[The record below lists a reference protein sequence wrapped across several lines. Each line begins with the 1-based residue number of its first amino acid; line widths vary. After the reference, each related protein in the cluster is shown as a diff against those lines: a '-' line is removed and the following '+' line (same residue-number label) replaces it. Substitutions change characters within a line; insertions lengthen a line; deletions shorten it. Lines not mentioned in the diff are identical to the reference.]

1 MKKLVIIFLVVFLI
15 SFVSAGWFGDVFGK
29 ITGATVEGGNETEPE
44 PEEVVCATDV
54 KECWDGSFVSRNV
67 DNNCEFDSCPPE
79 LECPS
84 IIAWRVEDNKC
95 VVDTGCD
102 YNSSKYTY
110 YGTEE
115 KCLSQ
120 LKEEVEVEPVEPEPP
135 EPEPEPRDAETCAT
149 KIKVTFDK
157 EIYYIGDTAKIVIE
171 ILDSQ
176 GKPIP
181 NYVFYNQLYDTRWHT
196 AGSDKTDSAG
206 YFRFQ
211 PIVEKEQS
219 ALGKIK
225 FKVYTEGYFN
235 CNSVEDIVEIEI
247 REREKSRPVPC
258 AMGSCIP
265 IEEDKKEPKEIS
277 KDKVFYQC
285 NGCELDEKCYPMGY
299 RKEGHYCS
307 DDGEFISQIDKQCDN
322 NFECKSNVCISGE
335 CVGEGLMNKV
345 IKWFKKMFGGDENEE
360 EEWPGLEICSKL
372 LLEKDIK
379 DNEYIKSSYG
389 GDEHSQVP
397 VYSEEGKN
405 IGTIKCCAADYST
418 GMVMV
423 CPFDNEEEVRNSL
436 IWVLGRGE
444 VGSYS
449 FGEYEGENVIDISD
463 GEVLAWINKDYLIAS
478 GGKPESNNKFVGEL
492 TDAYLKRYSS
502 DLDIT
507 EDDIPDVLN
516 PKEPET
522 WVTCNSAEDMLN
534 EECHFTDD
542 FESGLDK
549 WTFSNGGSGYDGIGE
564 TLVEDG
570 NTVLRLVGVERA
582 NVHQIWDNYLFKFRF
597 KMIDGSVHVD
607 SRRSEGYEDGA
618 RRYFVSMNN
627 VGIPNLNKQ
636 MGNDW
641 RKLEQID
648 VRFDDGWHTLE
659 VRSYDNIINVYLDN
673 KLIAKQKDTL
683 NTLYSGWVRFEAHT
697 GGVVGMVPELLID
710 DVEIRFITEDEIES
724 V

>member
-1 MKKLVIIFLVVFLI
+1 MIFFVLIFLI
-15 SFVSAGWFGDVFGK
+15 SFVSAE
-29 ITGATVEGGNETEPE
+29 TNETDVKNETE

-54 KECWDGSFVSRNV
+54 KECWDGSYVSRNP
-67 DNNCEFDSCPPE
+67 DNNCEFDSCPE
-79 LECPS
+79 QECPS
-84 IIAWRVEDNKC
+84 IIGWRIEDNGC
-95 VVDTGCD
+95 VSDFGCD

-110 YGTEE
+110 YSTEE
-115 KCLSQ
+115 NCVSQ
-120 LKEEVEVEPVEPEPP
+120 LKEEEDVEPVEPKPP
-135 EPEPEPRDAETCAT
+135 EPVPPEPRDEPKTCAT
-149 KIKVTFDK
+149 NIKVTFDK
-157 EIYYIGDTAKIVIE
+157 GIYYIGDTAKIAIGVF
-171 ILDSQ
+171 DSQ
-176 GKPIP
+176 GNPIP

-196 AGSDKTDSAG
+196 AGSDRTDNEG

-225 FKVYTEGYFN
+225 FKVYTEEYAG
-235 CNSVEDIVEIEI
+235 CSSVEDIVEIEI

-258 AMGSCIP
+258 GMGSCIP

-277 KDKVFYQC
+277 KDKMLYQC

-307 DDGEFISQIDKQCDN
+307 DDGEFIIQIDKQCDN

-335 CVGEGLMNKV
+335 CVGEGLMKK
-345 IKWFKKMFGGDENEE
+345 ILKWFKKMFGGDENEE
-360 EEWPGLEICSKL
+360 EEGPGLKICSKL

-389 GDEHSQVP
+389 ADKHAQVP

-418 GMVMV
+418 GRVIV
-423 CPFDNEEEVRNSL
+423 CPFDSEEEVRNSL
-436 IWVLGRGE
+436 IWILGRGE

-449 FGEYEGENVIDISD
+449 FGEYEEEKIIDIND
-463 GEVLAWINKDYLIAS
+463 GEILAWTNKAYLIAS
-478 GGKPESNNKFVGEL
+478 GGKPESNNKFVETL

-507 EDDIPDVLN
+507 EEDIPDVLN

-522 WVTCNSAEDMLN
+522 WVTCKSDADMLN

-549 WTFSNGGSGYDGIGE
+549 WTFSNGGVGYDGIGE

-570 NTVLRLVGVERA
+570 NTVMRLVGVERA
-582 NVHQIWDNYLFKFRF
+582 NVHRIWDNYLFKFKF

-607 SRRSEGYEDGA
+607 FRRSEGYTDGA
-618 RRYFVSMNN
+618 RRYLVGMNY
-627 VGIPNLNKQ
+627 VGVYNLNKQ
-636 MGNDW
+636 IGRDW
-641 RKLEQID
+641 RELERMD
-648 VRFDDGWHTLE
+648 FRLDDGWHDFE
-659 VRSYDNIINVYLDN
+659 IRGYGDVINVYIDN
-673 KLIAKQKDTL
+673 ELVAKHEDTL
-683 NTLYSGWVRFEAHT
+683 NPFSSGWVRFEAHT
-697 GGVVGMVPELLID
+697 GGVFGMVPELLID

-724 V
+724 A